1 MFRSSSVE
9 PKIALLVMGV
19 ARSGTSALARVLSLL
34 GAGLPRDIM
43 GPGLGNERGFW
54 ESNRIV
60 ALSDEMLGVHSSDW
74 FDPRPFPRRWFANE
88 EAMTFVDRAAA
99 LLENDYEGAPLIVVK
114 DPRICRL
121 VPIYT
126 AALERAGY
134 SARVVVTLRHPIE
147 VIESLRR
154 LVGTAPLVSELIWIR
169 HILEM
174 EASTRNALRVW
185 VTYDNLLENWYPI
198 QAMIAAK
205 LDILWPK
212 SPDRV
217 AEEIAA
223 FLEPNLRHFDLRRD
237 QLCSTIGSLASKVWS
252 TARFGLTGD
261 EAALQTGFDEI
272 RLVVDEVDRL
282 NAAQIEQERLRGLC
296 AASEIQMLSRAL
308 ECKNLELG
316 RLRAYEDK
324 GLADSEVKLNQLR
337 VHAAACEAQIAAMQV
352 SRSWRLTRPL
362 RALGSALRRGH

>member
-134 SARVVVTLRHPIE
+134 SARFVVTLRHPIE

-217 AEEIAA
+217 AEEIAE
-223 FLEPNLRHFDLRRD
+223 FLEPNLRHFDVRRD
-237 QLCSTIGSLASKVWS
+237 RFCSTIGSLASKVWS

-261 EAALQTGFDEI
+261 EAALQAGFDEI
-272 RLVVDEVDRL
+272 RLMVDEVDRL
-282 NAAQIEQERLRGLC
+282 NAA
-296 AASEIQMLSRAL
+296 MLSRAL
-308 ECKNLELG
+308 ESKNLELG
-316 RLRAYEDK
+316 RLRAYEGK
-324 GLADSEVKLNQLR
+324 GLTESEVKLNQLR